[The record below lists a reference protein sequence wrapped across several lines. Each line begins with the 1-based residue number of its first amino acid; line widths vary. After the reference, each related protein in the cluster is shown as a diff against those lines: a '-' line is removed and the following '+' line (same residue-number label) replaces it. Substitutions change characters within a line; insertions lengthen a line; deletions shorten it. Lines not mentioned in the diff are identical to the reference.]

1 MPLERV
7 RRNYIAQ
14 KHQADLQDELSL
26 GKLDQIGCFLLQ
38 QITYRLVGGRG
49 VQSLRYYQGGMADCH
64 VYVASPPRCDLR
76 CND

>member
-1 MPLERV
+1 M
-7 RRNYIAQ
+7 RRKHIAQ

-38 QITYRLVGGRG
+38 QMTDRSVGDLG

-64 VYVASPPRCDLR
+64 VYVASSPRCDLR
-76 CND
+76 YND